1 MKKFLLLLLALITI
15 LPIKAQRHV
24 DELRDDE
31 FRIIIPRHDWTE
43 YMGYKKNSNG
53 ELEVNVPPGSLLDIF
68 PKTDVEGDH
77 EFDKSLFIQS
87 AVVDDKIYVGMG
99 SWVITDYINQTSQGY
114 IFEQGAQ
121 KMWYGG
127 TNLTTFPFETL
138 GDWYYMGPAIAADDA
153 GNLWVATRR
162 TDTPIDHPTLTY
174 GWGHDI
180 ASVAYYT
187 PQNSPSLNPNAIG
200 QGVKLEY
207 QKNGQTYN
215 AKITT
220 RTDFMSAYGDGVGA
234 GKTGHLW
241 FTPEKQCF
249 VECIIMKEG
258 AVTDKKIFMLP
269 NGEFNSHRGYINQFA
284 PNKVLY
290 HTGGQN
296 TIGKIYYGTLDG
308 ATVETSTKITWE
320 DTGLNYCRNG
330 ATAFI
335 LHGHEVIAYSDIPE
349 GNETY
354 YKQHTNSTQSKE
366 IITPKFAPKAYI
378 NGAIPAAYAYDLK
391 VSPNG
396 DNYTLS
402 FKSNAPASSATIK
415 VLNINTGVS
424 NTYDVGAVVQGDNSK
439 TIDGKALTQGEY
451 TWSVSIANNANSE
464 VKPYIEKGVNPDTET
479 GNRGGVAIDLD
490 TESPFY
496 GHIYTTMA
504 KGGGIQRYYPD
515 LTANGAPIHTGYF
528 AKSSN
533 ASSPYRIKTNSGKL
547 YIADWSDQTTAGVH
561 VYNPNDGSIKQM
573 FQGTYTSGGQRKN
586 SNGDIITGS
595 TSGIAFYGEGAD
607 RKMYAFV
614 EDLNPTNQLVR
625 YDLGTSDSWSNA
637 PTHFYST
644 VSGYLTRGNVEVIS
658 CDKGLWICQNTYN
671 NLVHNTGTPVFLF
684 MDFNGN
690 ILFNSTTILGTNNTE
705 YAFESG
711 IAINKDMT
719 KLAVAGGG
727 NSNYS
732 NVKIY
737 NVTWNGNTP
746 SLTFAYEIPLGHS
759 TTGNCGAVEQ
769 IVFDPADNLLLFSRQ
784 FGLMAYTLKNNARNT
799 ITEAPSS
806 QKFTINNLPT
816 GSSSSTV
823 KIPGIKELGAKR
835 ITLYDWTTKTK
846 IGSFT
851 PYDNVADQSFLSHSI
866 NVEKVITGKE
876 LETDFFNY
884 APGEGGMKSIAR
896 AIVIDNPVKNLQVEH
911 FCHKK
916 SDEVS
921 VDEGHRKVRL
931 TWEAQTYDR
940 DIFNN
945 YEIRYRTTRSDGS
958 TVVTDWTKV
967 ETVSIDYSD
976 KKYDVNRSASFVY
989 ELTYGGANTPNDP
1002 SDDYDLM
1009 YEFSII
1015 PVYTYDTNDRGE
1027 QNTEYTVEVKTPVI
1041 PSAAPRVPINATL
1054 SQITEAED
1062 DITRYSFDLKLD
1074 VATNNNLEIPFLIGG
1089 GKASIDTYV
1098 VEIAGDN
1105 ASAIA
1110 TELDAREILF
1120 LDGNGNDITSSVTFN
1135 KYPNGTTISANNCD
1149 HYDISNY
1156 CIVVK
1161 APTATSKAGT
1171 KMPTLVWKNANPK
1184 LTYQVKVYGICN
1196 YECNFV
1202 AATPEEATMTI
1213 PMPTWSLTTIDFHK
1227 LSGDYKSLTDNE
1239 DMPMGSFRRID
1250 PVTDKL
1256 DENPSNPV
1264 TLSAANY
1271 FGTKDAMLTPIYVTD
1286 GVLGIYNSALNT
1298 YENNAWEI
1306 DYTLF
1311 VYDSKGKQI
1320 KRAEFESQNSTN
1332 YYAPCYSNTKSVRC
1346 DILGLE
1352 VPYTTGI
1359 GEDGRIRKIY
1369 DPAKAQY
1376 STKLVVEF
1384 KRKEDGYSF
1393 TESNTA
1399 NVSSR
1404 SVQLPQL
1411 GVEEKSGCSVNG
1423 ALYRRA
1429 DSHFYY
1435 NNASSEGYHN
1445 YYYDAAMLFDWDK
1458 LTDLNRYMGYF
1469 GKSSLVCYGHYENPE
1484 HNPNTWV
1491 QYHNGS
1497 ILTDDEVNSLNTS
1510 NPALTNGTIG
1520 YNGSNN
1526 WSELA
1531 ITKDQVP
1538 MLVHYVYGADEP
1550 LKSGQVSTV
1559 KFNVTLTAE
1568 YPVIVS
1574 GLSKYDAYPDE
1585 ENYCDIYADED
1596 PQNYII
1602 VNANRYMD
1610 VLTVPTTLSNM
1621 TVANTNVTTGVEG
1634 ILTEVC
1640 GGVKLYPNPVSSSFT
1655 LEAPMIIGEV
1665 KILTIDGQL
1674 VKVVKDI
1681 NETKATINVDELPQ
1695 GMYLVNTLGV
1705 VEIMIKH

>member
-53 ELEVNVPPGSLLDIF
+53 ELEVNVPAGSLLDIF

-87 AVVDDKIYVGMG
+87 AIVDDKIYVGMG

-127 TNLTTFPFETL
+127 TNLTTFPFETS

-220 RTDFMSAYGDGVGA
+220 RTDFMSAYGDGVGT

-366 IITPKFAPKAYI
+366 IITPKFTPKAYQ
-378 NGAIPAAYAYDLK
+378 NGVIPAAYAYDLK

-402 FKSNAPASSATIK
+402 FKSTATASSATIK

-439 TIDGKALTQGEY
+439 TIDGKTLTQGEY

-464 VKPYIEKGVNPDTET
+464 AQNYSNYGSTPDLSL

-490 TESPFY
+490 TESDYY
-496 GHIYTTMA
+496 GYVYATRA
-504 KGGGIQRYYPD
+504 KAGGGILRYTPD
-515 LTANGAPIHTGYF
+515 LSIIGDFIHADKF
-528 AKSSN
+528 SASSL
-533 ASSPYRIKTNSGKL
+533 SSPYRIKTNSGKL
-547 YIADWSDQTTAGVH
+547 YIADWSDGEKAGVH
-561 VYNPNDGSIKQM
+561 VYNPKDNSCTQM
-573 FQGTYTSGGQRKN
+573 FQGTYNASSGQITN
-586 SNGDIITGS
+586 NGVIVGAS
-595 TSGIAFYGEGAD
+595 TSGIAFHGEGAD

-614 EDLNPTNQLVR
+614 EDLNPAKQLVR
-625 YDLGTSDSWSNA
+625 YDLGTSDSWNNA
-637 PTHFYST
+637 PSHFYST
-644 VSGYLTRGNVEVIS
+644 VSGYLPKGNVEVVS
-658 CDKGLWICQNTYN
+658 CDKGLWICQNYYGATD
-671 NLVHNTGTPVFLF
+671 HNTATPVFLF
-684 MDFNGN
+684 MDFDGN
-690 ILFNSTTILGTNNTE
+690 ILFNSTTILGDNSSE

-737 NVTWNGNTP
+737 KVDWNGNTP
-746 SLTFAYEIPLGHS
+746 SLSEPYEIPLGHS

-784 FGLMAYTLKNNARNT
+784 FGLMAYTLINNARNT

-884 APGEGGMKSIAR
+884 APGEGGMKSI
-896 AIVIDNPVKNLQVEH
+896 PP
-911 FCHKK
+911 
-916 SDEVS
+916 
-921 VDEGHRKVRL
+921 
-931 TWEAQTYDR
+931 
-940 DIFNN
+940 
-945 YEIRYRTTRSDGS
+945 TTQAM
-958 TVVTDWTKV
+958 TT
-967 ETVSIDYSD
+967 
-976 KKYDVNRSASFVY
+976 
-989 ELTYGGANTPNDP
+989 
-1002 SDDYDLM
+1002 
-1009 YEFSII
+1009 
-1015 PVYTYDTNDRGE
+1015 
-1027 QNTEYTVEVKTPVI
+1027 
-1041 PSAAPRVPINATL
+1041 
-1054 SQITEAED
+1054 
-1062 DITRYSFDLKLD
+1062 
-1074 VATNNNLEIPFLIGG
+1074 
-1089 GKASIDTYV
+1089 
-1098 VEIAGDN
+1098 
-1105 ASAIA
+1105 
-1110 TELDAREILF
+1110 
-1120 LDGNGNDITSSVTFN
+1120 TS
-1135 KYPNGTTISANNCD
+1135 C
-1149 HYDISNY
+1149 
-1156 CIVVK
+1156 
-1161 APTATSKAGT
+1161 
-1171 KMPTLVWKNANPK
+1171 M
-1184 LTYQVKVYGICN
+1184 
-1196 YECNFV
+1196 
-1202 AATPEEATMTI
+1202 
-1213 PMPTWSLTTIDFHK
+1213 
-1227 LSGDYKSLTDNE
+1227 
-1239 DMPMGSFRRID
+1239 
-1250 PVTDKL
+1250 
-1256 DENPSNPV
+1256 
-1264 TLSAANY
+1264 
-1271 FGTKDAMLTPIYVTD
+1271 
-1286 GVLGIYNSALNT
+1286 
-1298 YENNAWEI
+1298 
-1306 DYTLF
+1306 
-1311 VYDSKGKQI
+1311 
-1320 KRAEFESQNSTN
+1320 
-1332 YYAPCYSNTKSVRC
+1332 
-1346 DILGLE
+1346 
-1352 VPYTTGI
+1352 
-1359 GEDGRIRKIY
+1359 
-1369 DPAKAQY
+1369 
-1376 STKLVVEF
+1376 
-1384 KRKEDGYSF
+1384 
-1393 TESNTA
+1393 
-1399 NVSSR
+1399 
-1404 SVQLPQL
+1404 
-1411 GVEEKSGCSVNG
+1411 
-1423 ALYRRA
+1423 
-1429 DSHFYY
+1429 
-1435 NNASSEGYHN
+1435 
-1445 YYYDAAMLFDWDK
+1445 
-1458 LTDLNRYMGYF
+1458 
-1469 GKSSLVCYGHYENPE
+1469 SLV
-1484 HNPNTWV
+1484 
-1491 QYHNGS
+1491 
-1497 ILTDDEVNSLNTS
+1497 LSLFT
-1510 NPALTNGTIG
+1510 
-1520 YNGSNN
+1520 
-1526 WSELA
+1526 
-1531 ITKDQVP
+1531 
-1538 MLVHYVYGADEP
+1538 
-1550 LKSGQVSTV
+1550 
-1559 KFNVTLTAE
+1559 
-1568 YPVIVS
+1568 
-1574 GLSKYDAYPDE
+1574 
-1585 ENYCDIYADED
+1585 
-1596 PQNYII
+1596 
-1602 VNANRYMD
+1602 
-1610 VLTVPTTLSNM
+1610 PTTL
-1621 TVANTNVTTGVEG
+1621 TIVANKT
-1634 ILTEVC
+1634 
-1640 GGVKLYPNPVSSSFT
+1640 PNT
-1655 LEAPMIIGEV
+1655 
-1665 KILTIDGQL
+1665 Q
-1674 VKVVKDI
+1674 
-1681 NETKATINVDELPQ
+1681 
-1695 GMYLVNTLGV
+1695 
-1705 VEIMIKH
+1705 